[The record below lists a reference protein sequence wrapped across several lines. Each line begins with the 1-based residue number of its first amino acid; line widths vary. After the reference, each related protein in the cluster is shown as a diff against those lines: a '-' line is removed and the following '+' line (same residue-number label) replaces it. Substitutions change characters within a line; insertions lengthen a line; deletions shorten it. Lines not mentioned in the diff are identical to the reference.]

1 MTETVILPDVV
12 ALVIGHLNDTLPAR
26 GYTADALPRIPTERP
41 AQFVLVRRVGGV
53 RRSIVSDAAT
63 LTIEA
68 WAANDETAHDI
79 AQQCRALIRDMRG
92 TVVDGVP
99 VYSVQEVAG
108 PALLPDPESDAPR
121 YTQTVE
127 VHARGAAPT
136 GS

>member
-12 ALVIGHLNDTLPAR
+12 AIVISHLNDTLPAR
-26 GYTADALPRIPTERP
+26 GYAVDVLPRVPTPRP
-41 AQFVLVRRVGGV
+41 VSFVLVRRVGGV

-68 WAANDETAHDI
+68 WAARDEDAHDI

-99 VYSVQEVAG
+99 VYGVQEFAG
-108 PALLPDPESDAPR
+108 PALLPDPDSDSPR